1 MDIRRTIAALKQQG
15 RLQRRPRK
23 PTGEGENAGGDGG
36 AAHYYYDDEDETEED
51 IEEAISSM
59 VGSSASATAAAGAVD
74 YEARIRAKLGSRK
87 SKLMGYGGSG
97 FEDENRNIKVTITES
112 PDPSST
118 SAGDSEVQG
127 ANKRGGDATL
137 RQPMIGTLPNRIDAD
152 EAATGMTSTPLD
164 SSRKPI
170 INPDL
175 FESDEDDDGT
185 DDATSEQSL
194 IELVEQKI
202 LEKRARE
209 RRDVEQHI
217 QQLARQKLTEL
228 QQPKQP
234 SSASSP
240 ASSTPANSKISPQLT
255 TGVGGSWTPPSS
267 DDYAPDVEYYQ
278 PKSGSWGAFPRPKDI
293 SQAYGGGRR
302 IGPGFSNEAERLQSE
317 QDTRDRLQRY
327 RERVGIDVKSERE
340 HAGEIDEALRIANY
354 AMQRGRY
361 STGVS
366 ALEKVT
372 KYCSTNSK
380 VGGKVFL
387 ELAMAYEAVG
397 RTDEAILVYRT
408 LSTSRIE
415 DVKFNAK
422 RLLYGIEAMQ
432 FMQNDVKSPEFSRRR
447 ARNTFIDTT
456 GFGNIASHFDDVY
469 QTAYVDLEGGF
480 YKKLT
485 ESVVRS
491 TREARQVLLRATEAG
506 EVPRLRVVQALRS
519 LSRSFDDALETEIKR
534 DSAPEPVAVI
544 NGVPILAAAAAT
556 TSPTAGIENMAT
568 PASSSFSSTSE
579 RLSVSDEFVIMDPD
593 TMMANL
599 NGEWKLQLL
608 ADKRG
613 DGVKYFNNAVAWQ
626 SINTANGTFS
636 SCGPS
641 AFSTVQNAGYVEF
654 NDKRRILRRR
664 GVQERGGGVG
674 LLPSFF
680 MGASIAR
687 GGFSSAVRSPQQV
700 MSVDSAMLIT
710 RGIPSRRVRQNDD
723 GEKDYFAVWRRV
735 EEGTYS
741 SSLAGSSRK

>member
-1 MDIRRTIAALKQQG
+1 M
-15 RLQRRPRK
+15 
-23 PTGEGENAGGDGG
+23 
-36 AAHYYYDDEDETEED
+36 
-51 IEEAISSM
+51 
-59 VGSSASATAAAGAVD
+59 GSVASLEKT
-74 YEARIRAKLGSRK
+74 
-87 SKLMGYGGSG
+87 
-97 FEDENRNIKVTITES
+97 
-112 PDPSST
+112 
-118 SAGDSEVQG
+118 
-127 ANKRGGDATL
+127 
-137 RQPMIGTLPNRIDAD
+137 
-152 EAATGMTSTPLD
+152 
-164 SSRKPI
+164 RKPI

-175 FESDEDDDGT
+175 FPDDDGGSSSGSA
-185 DDATSEQSL
+185 DDATSEQAL
-194 IELVEQKI
+194 VELVEQKM

-209 RRDVEQHI
+209 RRDEEQRI
-217 QQLARQKLTEL
+217 QQLARRKLAEL
-228 QQPKQP
+228 QQQEQKQ
-234 SSASSP
+234 ASSSLAAAP
-240 ASSTPANSKISPQLT
+240 TSSPRTT
-255 TGVGGSWTPPSS
+255 TGVGGSWTPPAADGPASGSS
-267 DDYAPDVEYYQ
+267 NVEYYK

-302 IGPGFSNEAERLQSE
+302 IGPGFSNESERLQSE

-361 STGVS
+361 SAGVS

-372 KYCSTNSK
+372 RYCSTNSK

-397 RTDEAILVYRT
+397 RTDEAILVYRE

-415 DVKFNAK
+415 DVKFDAK
-422 RLLYGIEAMQ
+422 RLLYGLEAMQ
-432 FMQNDVKSPEFSRRR
+432 FMQNDVKSPEFNKRR

-491 TREARQVLLRATEAG
+491 TREARQILLRATEAG

-519 LSRSFDDALETEIKR
+519 ISRSFDDALESEIKR
-534 DSAPEPVAVI
+534 SSAPEQPVAVI
-544 NGVPILAAAAAT
+544 NGVPILSAAAAAT
-556 TSPTAGIENMAT
+556 GIESTAT
-568 PASSSFSSTSE
+568 PSTSFSSSSD
-579 RLSVSDEFVIMDPD
+579 RLSVSDEFTIMDPPS
-593 TMMANL
+593 MMANL

-626 SINTANGTFS
+626 SIDSCNGTFS

-641 AFSTVQNAGYVEF
+641 GFSTVQNAGFVEF

-664 GVQERGGGVG
+664 GVQETGGGVG
-674 LLPSFF
+674 GLLPPFLLG
-680 MGASIAR
+680 GAIGGSR
-687 GGFSSAVRSPQQV
+687 GGFASAVRSPQQV
-700 MSVDSAMLIT
+700 MSVDSILLIT
-710 RGIPSRRVRQNDD
+710 RGIPNRRVRQADD

-735 EEGTYS
+735 EGGTDS
-741 SSLAGSSRK
+741 SPSSLAGNSRT